1 MDSESISWLHWD
13 MPNRRQFL
21 FASAAALVA
30 GRRVFAE
37 RSMPVITVYKSPDC
51 ECCNRWVKHLSAA
64 GFVVMPQ
71 NVPNIDEIKRNMRVP
86 VKLQSCHTAVVDRYL
101 IEGHVPAASIKKLL
115 AEKPAIQGLA
125 VPGMP
130 VGTPGMEGDH
140 VDHYDVIAFT
150 TAGQTSVFARH

>member
-1 MDSESISWLHWD
+1 

-71 NVPNIDEIKRNMRVP
+71 NVP
-86 VKLQSCHTAVVDRYL
+86 KLQSCHTAVVDRYL

-115 AEKPAIQGLA
+115 AEKLAIQGLA